1 MVRYL
6 ATKFVYLFL
15 TLGAVLTTNFLI
27 FHLMPGDPV
36 THIARG
42 ASTSMPLPWPG
53 CGRTTGS
60 TDR

>member
-42 ASTSMPLPWPG
+42 QHLDAAAVAG